1 MMDPRG
7 SGAPGAAPGYPAAP
21 GTMGTGPLAGS
32 APMVVAGAGGGVPA
46 GSAVGAGG
54 AGGPGRLPLDTEAP
68 GFGAGVGSLFSGL
81 KFVTSNPSVWPYAI
95 VPVIFVV
102 VITLAIGLAGAGFLP
117 KLVVPMLGAWAHKGH
132 GALGI
137 VVKVV
142 VTALSFVIGGVLGF
156 ALSQPLS
163 GPALEKIVRKV
174 EGTLGVP
181 SWPATSLAQDIWR
194 SLEGL
199 LLTTAL
205 SLPIF
210 ALLFLIEFV
219 FPPAAIVTVPLKIAL
234 TGLVLA
240 WDLCD
245 YPLSIRGMA
254 IGARVALLRR
264 HLPAVFGF
272 GLGLA
277 LLSLIPC
284 ALLLVL
290 PIGAAGA
297 TRLVVRLERWDT
309 RSKLLG

>member
-1 MMDPRG
+1 MTDARG
-7 SGAPGAAPGYPAAP
+7 PGAPNVGTGYPAAP
-21 GTMGTGPLAGS
+21 GTMGAGPIAGS
-32 APMVVAGAGGGVPA
+32 APMVVAGAGVVAPV
-46 GSAVGAGG
+46 VGTV
-54 AGGPGRLPLDTEAP
+54 GPPLDTEAP
-68 GFGAGVGSLFSGL
+68 GFGAGVGSLFAGL
-81 KFVTSNPSVWPYAI
+81 KFVTSTPSVWPLAM
-95 VPVIFVV
+95 VPVFFLVA
-102 VITLAIGLAGAGFLP
+102 ITIAIGAAGAGFLP
-117 KLVVPMLGAWAHKGH
+117 GLVLPMLGSWATAGH
-132 GALGI
+132 G
-137 VVKVV
+137 VVGTIAKVL
-142 VTALSFVIGGVLGF
+142 VTVLSFVIGAVLGF

-181 SWPATSLAQDIWR
+181 AWPQTSLAQDIWR

-205 SLPIF
+205 SLPLF

-219 FPPAAIVTVPLKIAL
+219 FPPAAIVTVPLKVAL

-245 YPLSIRGMA
+245 YPLSIRGMP
-254 IGARVALLRR
+254 IGARVALLRK

-272 GLGLA
+272 GLGVA

-297 TRLVVRLERWDT
+297 TRLVVRMERWDT
-309 RSKLLG
+309 REKRMR

>member
-7 SGAPGAAPGYPAAP
+7 PGAPGGAPGYPAAP

-32 APMVVAGAGGGVPA
+32 APMVVAGPPGG
-46 GSAVGAGG
+46 
-54 AGGPGRLPLDTEAP
+54 PLDTEAP

-81 KFVTSNPSVWPYAI
+81 KFVTSNPSVWPYAM

-137 VVKVV
+137 VVKVL
-142 VTALSFVIGGVLGF
+142 VTALSFLIGGVLGF

-181 SWPATSLAQDIWR
+181 SWPQTSIAQDIWR

-199 LLTTAL
+199 LLTTSL